1 MMPVTRTS
9 IEQRLATL
17 REEGQRADEELN
29 KLRPRVMYLQ
39 EVLLRLDG
47 AITTLTQLLE
57 EEQRAA
63 GAPAVNSTTAQ
74 PVGA

>member
-9 IEQRLATL
+9 IEQRLAAL

-29 KLRPRVMYLQ
+29 KLRPRVLYLQ
-39 EVLLRLDG
+39 EMLLRLEG
-47 AITTLTQLLE
+47 AIGTLTQLLE
-57 EEQRAA
+57 EEQKAA
-63 GAPAVNSTTAQ
+63 GQAVNSTTAQ

>member
-1 MMPVTRTS
+1 MTRTI

-29 KLRPRVMYLQ
+29 KLRPRVLYLQ
-39 EVLLRLDG
+39 EMLLRLEG
-47 AITTLTQLLE
+47 AIGTLTQLLE
-57 EEQRAA
+57 EEQKAT
-63 GAPAVNSTTAQ
+63 GQTVNSTTAQ